1 MEYLFYGFL
10 ILLCWQFGGMLIL
23 ALRVWYPEAKTSELP
38 ITLVIC
44 SNGKRESLFDLLV
57 ELNHQYYKNFRVL
70 VVADRWGEA
79 EIEQLNSLPHV
90 TFQIDDLEPIT
101 YPLYQTEVLFIE
113 EIPQGWDAK
122 KYLIDR
128 AVSFSET
135 EYLLFTDDDC
145 LPASPYWINHM
156 AAEWEK
162 GADIIVGF
170 SPYDKKPGLLN
181 LLYRFETYTLGLQ
194 FLTAGIQKLPYMA
207 LGRNMGYTKTFYY
220 AVNGMESI
228 NGYKGGDDDLLT
240 NKGAKDAKWGFALSP
255 DALVFSEPVPSFKAW
270 QNQKLRHF
278 KAGTRYSQ
286 RQWYVGLLAF
296 LEIIRLPLLAAL
308 CIWDL
313 ELGMLAVL
321 LRVLLYNGLQWWLAK
336 YWKLGFNWLQIVLA
350 DLVYPILYLYF
361 GVLAYF
367 NKTEKQPW

>member
-1 MEYLFYGFL
+1 MGLSLINCIFGTMEYLFYGFL
-10 ILLCWQFGGMLIL
+10 ILLCWQLGGMLML
-23 ALRVWYPEAKTSELP
+23 ALRVWYPEYKSSKLP

-44 SNGKRESLFDLLV
+44 SNGKRESLFKLLV
-57 ELNHQYYKNFRVL
+57 AINQQYYTNFRVL
-70 VVADRWGEA
+70 VVADRWGEN
-79 EIEQLNSLPHV
+79 EIAQLEAILLP
-90 TFQIDDLEPIT
+90 TYQI
-101 YPLYQTEVLFIE
+101 EVLFID
-113 EIPQGWDAK
+113 EIPEGWDAK

-128 AVSFSET
+128 AISFSET

-145 LPASPYWINHM
+145 MPSSPYWINYM
-156 AAEWEK
+156 ATEWEK
-162 GADIIVGF
+162 GADIVVGY
-170 SPYDKKPGLLN
+170 SPYFKLAGLLN

-240 NKGAKDAKWGFALSP
+240 NKGAKDAKWGYALSP
-255 DALVFSEPVPSFKAW
+255 DALVFSEPVHSFKDW

-296 LEIIRLPLLAAL
+296 IEIIKLPIIVAL

-313 ELGMLAVL
+313 QLGVWALLA
-321 LRVLLYNGLQWWLAK
+321 RVVLYNSAQWWLAK